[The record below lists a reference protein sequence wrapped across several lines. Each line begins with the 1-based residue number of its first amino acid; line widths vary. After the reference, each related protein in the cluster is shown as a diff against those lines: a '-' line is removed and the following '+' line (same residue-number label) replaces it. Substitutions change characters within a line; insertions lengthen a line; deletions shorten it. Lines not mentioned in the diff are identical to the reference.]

1 MLIGTIWIIIIEIL
15 RKRTFEDVLFFCV
28 MKMRFMVGVENQEIE
43 KNPLVI
49 ISKRGEKP
57 GKVEKYPARG
67 KQAGEKVE
75 KHEKTQSEESKRGE
89 KVEKREKNPAGGMQ
103 VG

>member
-49 ISKRGEKP
+49 ISKRREKP
-57 GKVEKYPARG
+57 EKRGKKPAGG

-75 KHEKTQSEESKRGE
+75 KRG
-89 KVEKREKNPAGGMQ
+89 KNPVGGKQAG
-103 VG
+103 